1 MFTLIFDA
9 VKDDF
14 DAVDQL
20 ISQSLSSEIPLVE
33 EISSY
38 IVKAGGKR
46 LRPLLVLLAARASGY
61 SGADHIKLAVIIEFL
76 HTAMLLHDD
85 VVDNSGLRRGRATA
99 NATWGNAASVLVG
112 DFLHS
117 RAFEMMVEIGN
128 LEVMALLSKAT
139 NGIAEGEVQQLTYL
153 RNPDISEAM
162 YFDVIYRKTALLF
175 EVAAHSGVALSGADS
190 HVKIALQTYGK
201 ELGMAFQLMD
211 DVLDYEGKTGE
222 LGKNVGDDLAEGKVT
237 LPLII
242 ALASGSRDQ
251 QALIRSAITDA
262 EAEPDFE
269 AIIEAVRLSGGIDRT
284 IGQAQQHRDLALD
297 QLNKIDGSPF
307 KTALSQLICLSVD
320 RQT

>member
-1 MFTLIFDA
+1 
-9 VKDDF
+9 
-14 DAVDQL
+14 
-20 ISQSLSSEIPLVE
+20 
-33 EISSY
+33 
-38 IVKAGGKR
+38 
-46 LRPLLVLLAARASGY
+46 
-61 SGADHIKLAVIIEFL
+61 
-76 HTAMLLHDD
+76 
-85 VVDNSGLRRGRATA
+85 
-99 NATWGNAASVLVG
+99 
-112 DFLHS
+112 
-117 RAFEMMVEIGN
+117 MMVEIGN
-128 LEVMALLSKAT
+128 LEVMGLLSKAT

-251 QALIRSAITDA
+251 HALIRSAITDA

-297 QLNKIDGSPF
+297 QLNMIDGSPF
-307 KTALSQLICLSVD
+307 KTALSQQYPGGTTPSGHHQVPKRRIKKQMPKRQKPFVAYLSMVFYEFWSARAKD
-320 RQT
+320 SISK

>member
-1 MFTLIFDA
+1 MFTPIFDA

-14 DAVDQL
+14 DAVDRL
-20 ISQSLSSEIPLVE
+20 ISQSLSSDIPLVE

-38 IVKAGGKR
+38 IIQAGGKR

-128 LEVMALLSKAT
+128 LEVMELLSKAT

-153 RNPDISEAM
+153 RNADISEAM

-175 EVAAHSGVALSGADS
+175 EVAAHSGAVLSGVDPR
-190 HVKIALQTYGK
+190 VKVALQTYGK

-211 DVLDYEGKTGE
+211 DVLDYEGKTGD

-237 LPLII
+237 LPLIVT
-242 ALASGSRDQ
+242 LACGTVEQ
-251 QALIRSAITDA
+251 QTLIRSAITDA
-262 EAEPDFE
+262 AAKPNFRS
-269 AIIEAVRLSGGIDRT
+269 IIEAVRLSGGIDRT
-284 IGQAQQHRDLALD
+284 ISQAQQHRDLALEQINVLD
-297 QLNKIDGSPF
+297 ASPF
-307 KTALSQLICLSVD
+307 KSALSQLICFSVE